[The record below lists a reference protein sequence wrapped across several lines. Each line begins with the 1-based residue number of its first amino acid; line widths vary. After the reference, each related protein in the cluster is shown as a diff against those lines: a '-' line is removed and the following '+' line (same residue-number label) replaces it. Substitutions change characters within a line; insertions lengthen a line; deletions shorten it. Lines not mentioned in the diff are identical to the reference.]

1 MEPTA
6 RLGARAGC
14 RVCAWPTEESSA
26 GGSVETVRSE
36 GKEGIEVI
44 GAAFKVI
51 AGEPGPR
58 EDRKSPEIQPSQE
71 LELEEP
77 TSDTLAA
84 SQCLPSKDKPL
95 NSLTRDGALGWYLSV
110 VACAC

>member
-1 MEPTA
+1 M
-6 RLGARAGC
+6 
-14 RVCAWPTEESSA
+14 
-26 GGSVETVRSE
+26 ETVRSE

-58 EDRKSPEIQPSQE
+58 EDRKSPEAQPSQE

-77 TSDTLAA
+77 T
-84 SQCLPSKDKPL
+84 
-95 NSLTRDGALGWYLSV
+95 
-110 VACAC
+110 